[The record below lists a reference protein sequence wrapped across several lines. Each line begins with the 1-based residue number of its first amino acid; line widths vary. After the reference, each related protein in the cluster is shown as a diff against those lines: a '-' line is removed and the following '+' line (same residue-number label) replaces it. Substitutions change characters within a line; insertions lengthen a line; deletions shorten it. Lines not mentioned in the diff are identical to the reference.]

1 MKIPSWPAWFPYPI
15 SWLRG
20 FVLSRS
26 FGFFVMSG
34 IREVGNTGDF
44 FILLTVAWLVQ
55 PFVFT
60 FLHYLVAATIE
71 AAITGLPSQ
80 VPKYDHI
87 HQWLI
92 SKRCSGNWRHWRE
105 GLNAFVVLFI
115 GFFFSLIVG
124 AVIIADP
131 SDRESSLW
139 KLTIALYCLPVATA
153 YLYQYDLWARQRKA
167 AKQERRSQNSTAPA
181 AKQKKRSPAAKNL
194 PAPNP
199 IEQELNQLSADAGAT
214 RMRPVRPAA
223 PEVADWYVFRSGK
236 AEGPYTALQ
245 LWEVQKITAR
255 TKVRRGEA
263 EWQKAGEIPELA
275 KYLSEK

>member
-26 FGFFVMSG
+26 FGFFVISG
-34 IREVGNTGDF
+34 ISEVSNTGDF

-60 FLHYLVAATIE
+60 FLHYLTAATIE
-71 AAITGLPSQ
+71 AAITRLPSQ
-80 VPKYDHI
+80 VPNYDHI
-87 HQWLI
+87 HQWLA
-92 SKRCSGNWRHWRE
+92 SKRCSGTWRHWKE
-105 GLNAFVVLFI
+105 GLNAFVVLFF
-115 GFFFSLIVG
+115 GFFFSLFVG
-124 AVIIADP
+124 ALIIAAP
-131 SDRESSLW
+131 SDRESSMW
-139 KLTIALYCLPVATA
+139 KLRIALYCLPVATA
-153 YLYQYDLWARQRKA
+153 YLYQYDLWARQRRA
-167 AKQERRSQNSTAPA
+167 AKQERRLQDSTAPA
-181 AKQKKRSPAAKNL
+181 AKQKRRSPAATNL

-214 RMRPVRPAA
+214 RMRPVRQAN

-236 AEGPYTALQ
+236 AEGPYTKLQ

-263 EWQKAGEIPELA
+263 DWQRAGEIAELA
-275 KYLSEK
+275 KFLTDK